1 MEISNKEVFM
11 EEQLKM
17 NFDKVYIASPF
28 FNDVQLERVKF
39 IEKELSDHGIEY
51 FSPRSVQFYKE
62 DGSFD
67 GEKIFQNDVDQ
78 LNNADVI
85 IALLDDKDMGTS
97 FEIGYAHAKGKRII
111 LVLFEEHIS
120 QTNIMLACAGPIVNY
135 TNVIKEY
142 YKENTEYR
150 YIKGKD
156 LE

>member
-1 MEISNKEVFM
+1 M

-17 NFDKVYIASPF
+17 NLDKVYIASPF
-28 FNDVQLERVKF
+28 FNETQLNRVKY
-39 IEKELSDHGIEY
+39 IEKELTENNIPF
-51 FSPRSVQFYKE
+51 FSPRSVQFFKE
-62 DGSFD
+62 DGTFD

-85 IALLDDKDMGTS
+85 VALIDDKDMGTS

>member
-1 MEISNKEVFM
+1 M

-17 NFDKVYIASPF
+17 NLDKVYIAAPF

-67 GEKIFQNDVDQ
+67 GDKIFQNDVDQ

-97 FEIGYAHAKGKRII
+97 FEIGYAHAKNKRII

-120 QTNIMLACAGPIVNY
+120 QTNIMLACAGQIVNY